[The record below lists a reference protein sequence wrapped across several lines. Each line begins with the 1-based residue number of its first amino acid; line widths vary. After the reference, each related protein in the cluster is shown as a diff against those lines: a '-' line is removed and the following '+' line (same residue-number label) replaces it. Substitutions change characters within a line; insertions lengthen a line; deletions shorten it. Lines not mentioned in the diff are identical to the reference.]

1 MKLKTISSQLM
12 LVTTAWMFF
21 ACSKELSDK
30 QQVVIPPNQTIA
42 DSIPKT
48 DSTVPYPET
57 GSLTC
62 QYSPDY
68 GDSILYPQPG
78 ADYIAA
84 PLNNIGIAGKYF
96 GWPDGLSL
104 NSSTGA
110 IDVTKSISG
119 VRYAVGFV
127 KNGTTDTCLS
137 PLIIGGA
144 SYEDSVY
151 VLAQSDTTS
160 RAYFNA
166 NPYGPDICDQS
177 GPDDGNKCKFDV
189 YGNAK
194 LQGIT
199 IDKKTGYINLKQS
212 MQHLM
217 FGPLPFDGE
226 IVYSTFYYQVDDNTN
241 NAVQQMQVEFIFFNN
256 KSEVPADLLNAVG
269 DKLTNILNNILVA
282 KTGSPKPPLIIITRN

>member
-1 MKLKTISSQLM
+1 MKLKTISLQLTLM
-12 LVTTAWMFF
+12 TMAFLFF
-21 ACSKELSDK
+21 ACSKELSNK
-30 QQVVIPPNQTIA
+30 QAIVLPPNQPA
-42 DSIPKT
+42 VDSIQKT
-48 DSTVPYPET
+48 DSAVPFPET
-57 GSLTC
+57 ASLAC

-78 ADYIAA
+78 ADYIAT

-119 VRYAVGFV
+119 VRYAIGFV

-137 PLIIGGA
+137 PIIIGGA

-151 VLAQSDTTS
+151 VLTKSDTS
-160 RAYFNA
+160 GRAYFNA
-166 NPYGPDICDQS
+166 NPYGPDICDKS
-177 GPDDGNKCKFDV
+177 GPNDGNKCKFDL

-226 IVYSTFYYQVDDNTN
+226 IIYSTFYYQVDDNTN
-241 NAVQQMQVEFIFFNN
+241 NSVQQIQIKFMYYNN

-269 DKLTNILNNILVA
+269 DKLVNILDNVLVA